1 MGLNSGR
8 QENTSDFKA
17 RTLTDNENMY
27 VSRESSGF
35 VSLLLEPNM
44 VAKSLIE
51 VIWVLRALDPAQ
63 RMFLSQQNK

>member
-8 QENTSDFKA
+8 QENTSDFKT
-17 RTLTDNENMY
+17 RTLTDNET
-27 VSRESSGF
+27 RESSGF